1 MFFWSGFDVLFKKKL
16 NFLYYRSCMSSSRV
30 SFAAKRTYAAPP
42 HIIDDTEDDMPT
54 PPARQQPPP
63 IFDLN
68 TMEWIFNNI
77 ILCSKC
83 LWIHVIMQHCAFG
96 GQRLAPRNF
105 RGGPGGGEGCYGRAE
120 QDVEGAEGSHSG
132 GVFTQIFFPKCKHYI
147 CHHHGFFYHR
157 GFA

>member
-1 MFFWSGFDVLFKKKL
+1 MGGPVPHPRDEAGRRRTSSRTSDASHATTYPAEGGETLSSDTLLPLVLKSNFESVFFGSGFDVLFKKKL

-77 ILCSKC
+77 SLCSKC
-83 LWIHVIMQHCAFG
+83 L
-96 GQRLAPRNF
+96 
-105 RGGPGGGEGCYGRAE
+105 
-120 QDVEGAEGSHSG
+120 
-132 GVFTQIFFPKCKHYI
+132 
-147 CHHHGFFYHR
+147 
-157 GFA
+157 